1 MTRRNGAIE
10 WMEIGAAA
18 TTLAWDAA
26 GVVSLRLAKTASGGP
41 GAQRE
46 VFTMWSEKFVALAE
60 LQASL
65 FAGALGETPAAAARG
80 TLRHYSGKVAA
91 NRRRLSRS

>member
-1 MTRRNGAIE
+1 MTRRNGATE

-18 TTLAWDAA
+18 TTLAWEAA
-26 GVVSLRLAKTASGGP
+26 GVVSLRLTKAAVGGP
-41 GAQRE
+41 GAQSE
-46 VFTMWSEKFVALAE
+46 AFTMWSEKVVALAE

-65 FAGALGETPAAAARG
+65 FAGALGATPASAARG

-91 NRRRLSRS
+91 NRRRLSRT